1 MTSIKPLPA
10 TSDELAGAR
19 ILVFE
24 DEILSALDVS
34 AMLTDAGAEVA
45 GPATTVRSATQ
56 IAQTE
61 DLSAAT
67 LDVRLGRET
76 TERIAA
82 ILSERSIP
90 FLFYTG
96 EALPAEMRARWS
108 DCIVL
113 IKPVRQSI
121 LVAAMRRMI
130 RGHRS

>member
-1 MTSIKPLPA
+1 MMSIKPSA
-10 TSDELAGAR
+10 VSDELAGAR
-19 ILVFE
+19 ILVVE
-24 DEILSALDVS
+24 DENLIALDVS

-45 GPATTVRSATQ
+45 GPATTARSATQ

-61 DLSAAT
+61 ALSAAT

-76 TERIAA
+76 ERIAA
-82 ILSERSIP
+82 ILTERSIP

-96 EALPAEMRARWS
+96 EALPVEMRARWP
-108 DCIVL
+108 DCTVL
-113 IKPVRQSI
+113 VKPARQSM